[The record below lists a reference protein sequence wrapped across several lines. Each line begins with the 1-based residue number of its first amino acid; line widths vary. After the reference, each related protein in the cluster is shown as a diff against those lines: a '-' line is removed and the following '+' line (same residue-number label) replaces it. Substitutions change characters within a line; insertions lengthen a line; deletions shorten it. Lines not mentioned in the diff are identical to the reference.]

1 VSVRTSP
8 TIAEGPAPHPADKPP
23 AWLDGLGDGC
33 LLLDPDLTV
42 LYANAPFAQSVG
54 RPATAMI
61 GRPLP
66 ALLGDCSDSPLCRIA
81 LSALRENIQQEAD
94 VPEGDRWFHLRARP
108 VPEGVVV
115 TRTDVTARRQLEAKL
130 LQNALHCRLVL
141 EQLPTVHWSVDK
153 ELRPTHSF
161 GAELAAIGLSDE
173 QNRGLTFVGFLETD
187 DPDSLTVRMH
197 RRALAGERI
206 RYSHTSGG
214 RRFDVCLEPLRQPG
228 GVIIGVLGLAHDVTG
243 RHDAAEERARLQ
255 ETLLLAQK
263 RESLSLLATSLSHAF
278 NNLLSAIAGSASL
291 LLRELPPGPTHESA
305 ALIKKAAD
313 RAADVTRQ
321 MLVFA
326 GKTVLSRR
334 PLDLNEL
341 VRENLPA
348 LSAAVT
354 GSVTLKTSLAE
365 TLPAVLADPGLLQ
378 QAVMNLVLNAR
389 DATAD
394 HGGAVTIATGRSD
407 QLRVPGVYL
416 DVSDDGCG
424 MTDAVRARAFDPFF
438 TTKGRGRGLGLSS
451 VQGIVRSHGGDVLVQ
466 SDPGRGSTFRILL
479 PAGDPHVPPAVRGSP

>member
-1 VSVRTSP
+1 MSVHTSP
-8 TIAEGPAPHPADKPP
+8 TIAEVPAAHPADKPP
-23 AWLDGLGDGC
+23 AWLEGLADGWLV
-33 LLLDPDLTV
+33 LDPDLTV
-42 LYANAPFAQSVG
+42 LYASNAFARSLR

-66 ALLGDCSDSPLCRIA
+66 ALLEDGSDSPLRRIA
-81 LSALRENIQQEAD
+81 LAAVRENAQQEAD
-94 VPEGDRWFHLRARP
+94 VPDGDRWFHLRAHP

-115 TRTDVTARRQLEAKL
+115 TRSDVTARRQHEAKL
-130 LQNALHCRLVL
+130 LQNALHCRLVY
-141 EQLPTVHWSVDK
+141 EQLPTIHWSVDT
-153 ELRPTHSF
+153 ELRLTHSF
-161 GAELAAIGLSDE
+161 GAGLASIGLSDV
-173 QNRGLTFVGFLETD
+173 QSRGLTLVEFLGTD
-187 DPDSLTVRMH
+187 DPDSLTVRRH

-206 RYSHTSGG
+206 RYSDTSGG
-214 RRFDVCLEPLRQPG
+214 RQFDICLEPLRQPD
-228 GVIIGVLGLAHDVTG
+228 GVISGVLGLAHDVTE
-243 RHDAAEERARLQ
+243 RHQAAEELARVQ
-255 ETLLLAQK
+255 EMLLLAQK
-263 RESLSLLATSLSHAF
+263 RESLGLLAAGVSHAF

-291 LLRELPPGPTHESA
+291 LLRELPPGATHESA

-321 MLVFA
+321 MLLYA
-326 GKTVLSRR
+326 GKTVLTRR

-341 VRENLPA
+341 VRENLSA

-354 GSVTLKTSLAE
+354 GRVTLETRLAE
-365 TLPAVLADPGLLQ
+365 SLPAVLADPGLLQ

-394 HGGAVTIATGRSD
+394 NGGVVAIATGRSD

-424 MTDAVRARAFDPFF
+424 MTADVRARAFDPFF

-451 VQGIVRSHGGDVLVQ
+451 VQGIVRAHGGDVLVQ
-466 SDPGRGSTFRILL
+466 SDPGQGAIFRVLL
-479 PAGDPHVPPAVRGSP
+479 PTGDPHGPPAARGSP